1 MMKQKDESIYGNIKL
16 TQKES
21 DKLSEKSRDES
32 GESLDNREDKLHL
45 FAHTILPR
53 SESRQ
58 KIFE

>member
-1 MMKQKDESIYGNIKL
+1 MKQKDESIYGNIKL